1 VSAFYVL
8 IKNVTVRHVGRN
20 RTWKRSIGSE
30 GKRVD
35 RTLGKREGAGQGI
48 FPREEGRKLSCA
60 KQRLL

>member
-20 RTWKRSIGSE
+20 RTWKRSIGSK

-35 RTLGKREGAGQGI
+35 RMGKREGAGRI
-48 FPREEGRKLSCA
+48 FPREEGQKLTCV
-60 KQRLL
+60 KQRLP